1 MVVGLESWTLARPEL
16 FLAAVTALLLIYGVV
31 RGEASTAFVSVS
43 TSLALLVT
51 AVLLFM
57 PYREGTAFASL
68 FIVDRLTTTMK
79 ALVLVGAAITVLM
92 SRTYF
97 EDVKAWRFEYPLL
110 VALAT
115 LGMML
120 MISAN
125 DLMALYVGLEL
136 QSLALYVVAAFQ
148 RDSVRS
154 TEAGVKYFVLGSVAS
169 GMLLFGASLIYGF
182 CGGTAFVEISKALI
196 DGRGAEIGTVIGL
209 VFVVAGLAF
218 KVSAVPFHMWT
229 PDVYEGAPTP
239 VTALFAVAPKIAAVS
254 LLVSVLMGPF
264 KPLFAQWQQIIV
276 VASVLSMA
284 LGAFAALRQQNIKRL
299 MAYSS
304 IGNVGYI
311 LLGLAAGSEKGI
323 QAVVFYL
330 AIYLVMTLG
339 VFATILLMKRRG
351 VMVEGV
357 NDLAG
362 LGRTHPMM
370 AFALLLFM
378 FSLAGIP
385 PLAGFWGK
393 LYIFMAAVEA
403 KLYWP
408 GRAGRAG
415 LGGGVLLLPAHRQG
429 DVLRRAGRGARPAG
443 LRRQPRRG
451 LCRRH
456 HRRGVLAGAA
466 AAQRRRRRR
475 RQGPLPVSSTP
486 VLPDGWRLVALDSVG
501 STNDEAARL
510 ADAGAPE
517 GTVVWAREQTGGRGR
532 RGRAWASP
540 VGNLYTSTI
549 LRPDCPAARAAEL
562 GFVSALAVAD
572 IVPPGRAVRVKWPND
587 VLVDGGKIAGILLE
601 SAIAQTGAV
610 QHVIAGIGINVGF
623 APQLPEMRYPG
634 AALGGSVEAAL
645 EMFTAALAQRLAEWR
660 REGFEAVRAHWLAKA
675 GPLGG
680 EVDVKLGDELVRG
693 RFGGVDHEGAL
704 LLETSS
710 GPRRIVSGELL
721 GRAA

>member
-1 MVVGLESWTLARPEL
+1 MIVGLESWTLARPEI

-43 TSLALLVT
+43 TALALLVT
-51 AVLLFM
+51 AVLLFT

-68 FIVDRLTTTMK
+68 FIVDRLTATMK
-79 ALVLVGAAITVLM
+79 AMVLVGAAATVLM
-92 SRTYF
+92 SRAYF
-97 EDVKAWRFEYPLL
+97 EQAKAWRFEYPLL

-136 QSLALYVVAAFQ
+136 QSLALYVIAAFQ

-169 GMLLFGASLIYGF
+169 GMLLFGSSLIYGF
-182 CGGTAFVEISKALI
+182 CGGTAFVEISRALL
-196 DGRGAEIGTVIGL
+196 DGRGGEIGTVIGL

-239 VTALFAVAPKIAAVS
+239 VTALFAVAPKIAAMS

-311 LLGLAAGSEKGI
+311 LLGLASGSEKGI

-351 VMVEGV
+351 VMVEGIG
-357 NDLAG
+357 DLAG
-362 LGRTHPMM
+362 LARSQPMM
-370 AFALLLFM
+370 AFALMLFM

-408 GRAGRAG
+408 A
-415 LGGGVLLLPAHRQG
+415 VL
-429 DVLRRAGRGARPAG
+429 
-443 LRRQPRRG
+443 
-451 LCRRH
+451 
-456 HRRGVLAGAA
+456 GVLASVVASYYYLRIVKVMYFDEPAEALDQPVLGINRIVAFAAAVIVAVFSLVPQPLSVVAA
-466 AAQRRRRRR
+466 AA
-475 RQGPLPVSSTP
+475 
-486 VLPDGWRLVALDSVG
+486 
-501 STNDEAARL
+501 
-510 ADAGAPE
+510 
-517 GTVVWAREQTGGRGR
+517 
-532 RGRAWASP
+532 
-540 VGNLYTSTI
+540 
-549 LRPDCPAARAAEL
+549 
-562 GFVSALAVAD
+562 
-572 IVPPGRAVRVKWPND
+572 
-587 VLVDGGKIAGILLE
+587 
-601 SAIAQTGAV
+601 
-610 QHVIAGIGINVGF
+610 
-623 APQLPEMRYPG
+623 
-634 AALGGSVEAAL
+634 
-645 EMFTAALAQRLAEWR
+645 
-660 REGFEAVRAHWLAKA
+660 AK
-675 GPLGG
+675 GLFP
-680 EVDVKLGDELVRG
+680 
-693 RFGGVDHEGAL
+693 
-704 LLETSS
+704 
-710 GPRRIVSGELL
+710 
-721 GRAA
+721 

>member
-31 RGEASTAFVSVS
+31 RGETSTAFVSVS

-97 EDVKAWRFEYPLL
+97 EDVKSWRFEYPLL

-196 DGRGAEIGTVIGL
+196 DGRGGEIGTVIGL

-264 KPLFAQWQQIIV
+264 KPLFEQWQQIIV

-357 NDLAG
+357 GDLAG

-408 GRAGRAG
+408 A
-415 LGGGVLLLPAHRQG
+415 VL
-429 DVLRRAGRGARPAG
+429 
-443 LRRQPRRG
+443 
-451 LCRRH
+451 
-456 HRRGVLAGAA
+456 GVLASVVASYYYLRIVKVMYFDEPGEALDQPVFGVNRVVAFAAAIIVAVFSLAPQPLSVVAA
-466 AAQRRRRRR
+466 AA
-475 RQGPLPVSSTP
+475 
-486 VLPDGWRLVALDSVG
+486 
-501 STNDEAARL
+501 
-510 ADAGAPE
+510 
-517 GTVVWAREQTGGRGR
+517 
-532 RGRAWASP
+532 
-540 VGNLYTSTI
+540 
-549 LRPDCPAARAAEL
+549 
-562 GFVSALAVAD
+562 
-572 IVPPGRAVRVKWPND
+572 
-587 VLVDGGKIAGILLE
+587 
-601 SAIAQTGAV
+601 
-610 QHVIAGIGINVGF
+610 
-623 APQLPEMRYPG
+623 
-634 AALGGSVEAAL
+634 
-645 EMFTAALAQRLAEWR
+645 
-660 REGFEAVRAHWLAKA
+660 AK
-675 GPLGG
+675 GLFP
-680 EVDVKLGDELVRG
+680 
-693 RFGGVDHEGAL
+693 
-704 LLETSS
+704 
-710 GPRRIVSGELL
+710 
-721 GRAA
+721 